1 MQMNKVGRPKGYA
14 KTGGRKKGT
23 PNKRTRLGGD
33 DALFNFIQLMEDP
46 ERMSQELA
54 NLHGRDYFR
63 VYFDA
68 QAYVRPKFSS
78 IEFNGDVQVTN
89 EVASRINAL
98 INSTSEN
105 ENDEED

>member
-1 MQMNKVGRPKGYA
+1 MNKVGRPKGYA

-33 DALFNFIQLMEDP
+33 DALLNLIKLMEDP
-46 ERMSQELA
+46 KRMSQELA

-68 QAYVRPKFSS
+68 QAYVRPKYSS

-98 INSTSEN
+98 INTTN
-105 ENDEED
+105 DDEEGDQ

>member
-1 MQMNKVGRPKGYA
+1 MNKVGRPKGYA

-33 DALFNFIQLMEDP
+33 DELLKLIKIMEDP
-46 ERMSQELA
+46 KRMAQELA

-68 QAYVRPKFSS
+68 QAYVRPKYSS

-98 INSTSEN
+98 INTTN
-105 ENDEED
+105 DDEEGDQ

>member
-1 MQMNKVGRPKGYA
+1 MNKVGRPKGYA

-33 DALFNFIQLMEDP
+33 DALLNLIKLMEDP
-46 ERMSQELA
+46 KRMAEELA

-68 QAYVRPKFSS
+68 QAYVRPKYSS

-98 INSTSEN
+98 INTTN
-105 ENDEED
+105 DDEEEDQ

>member
-1 MQMNKVGRPKGYA
+1 MNKVGRPKGYA

-33 DALFNFIQLMEDP
+33 DALLNLVKLMEDP
-46 ERMSQELA
+46 KRMAQELA

-68 QAYVRPKFSS
+68 QAYVRPKYSS

-98 INSTSEN
+98 INTT
-105 ENDEED
+105 NDEEEGDQ

>member
-1 MQMNKVGRPKGYA
+1 MA
-14 KTGGRKKGT
+14 
-23 PNKRTRLGGD
+23 
-33 DALFNFIQLMEDP
+33 
-46 ERMSQELA
+46 QELA

-68 QAYVRPKFSS
+68 QAYVRPKYSS

-98 INSTSEN
+98 INTT
-105 ENDEED
+105 NDEEEGDQ

>member
-1 MQMNKVGRPKGYA
+1 MNKVGRPKGYA

-33 DALFNFIQLMEDP
+33 DALLNLIKLMEDP
-46 ERMSQELA
+46 RRMAQELA

-68 QAYVRPKFSS
+68 QAYVRPKYSS

-98 INSTSEN
+98 INTTN
-105 ENDEED
+105 DDEEGDQ

>member
-1 MQMNKVGRPKGYA
+1 MQRQADG
-14 KTGGRKKGT
+14 KKARQI
-23 PNKRTRLGGD
+23 NVHDWAEMMHCSIL
-33 DALFNFIQLMEDP
+33 LQLMEDP
-46 ERMSQELA
+46 ERMAQELA